1 MIKRFLLTLSILF
14 CLIVVSAVPV
24 FSETKAA
31 QPAAALA
38 DIKPFTWKLASLAP
52 KYVGWAKHIR
62 ELIHPAVATAT
73 NGNLKPKWY
82 WGGIM
87 GEDRDYIDKMKIG
100 QLDGAA
106 FNGQGVVLAMPEM
119 AVLELPFMFNNYEE
133 VDYIR
138 KKMFLKFDALA
149 RKRGYIIVAWADQD
163 FDQIY
168 STRYRM
174 ATVEEF
180 KKTKFLS
187 WYGPAEEKVLNRLGT
202 SPIPIGVLE
211 ISPSIRQNVADTLIA
226 PAVWI
231 VGSQLYTT
239 IKYVNTVKI
248 RYSPVALF
256 VRLDVWNT
264 LPGQYQKDLLA
275 IRNNEVI
282 EFTKLARNDSGRAL
296 QAMLKSGGVQETI
309 MPPAEIEKMK
319 ALLKPVWYDM
329 AGNDF
334 SKELLD
340 ELLGHLND
348 FRAKR

>member
-1 MIKRFLLTLSILF
+1 MKNSFTKKLMVIFFLTLVIT
-14 CLIVVSAVPV
+14 VSAG
-24 FSETKAA
+24 
-31 QPAAALA
+31 A
-38 DIKPFTWKLASLAP
+38 DSSINPKDVKPFPWKLASLAP

-62 ELIHPAVATAT
+62 ELIHPAVAKAT
-73 NGNLKPKWY
+73 DGKLIPKWY

-119 AVLELPFMFNNYEE
+119 AVLELPFMFNNYAE
-133 VDYIR
+133 VDYVR
-138 KKMFLKFDALA
+138 KKMFYQFDALA

-168 STRYRM
+168 STRYPLT
-174 ATVEEF
+174 TVEEF
-180 KKTKFLS
+180 KNTRFLS

-211 ISPSIRQNVADTLIA
+211 ISPAIRQNVADTLIA

-239 IKYVNTVKI
+239 LKYVNPVKI

-256 VRLDVWNT
+256 VKLEVWNR
-264 LPGQYQKDLLA
+264 LPEQYQQNLLA
-275 IRNNEVI
+275 IRNKEVI
-282 EFTKLARNDSGRAL
+282 KFTELARNDSGRSL
-296 QAMLKSGGVQETI
+296 EAMIKKGGVKESV
-309 MPPAEIEKMK
+309 MSPVEIAKMK
-319 ALLKPVWYDM
+319 KLLKPVWYEM
-329 AGNDF
+329 AGKDF

-340 ELLGHLND
+340 ELLGHLHD
-348 FRAKR
+348 FRTKG

>member
-1 MIKRFLLTLSILF
+1 MKTGFFSKMVIILTLTVFMS
-14 CLIVVSAVPV
+14 VSAG
-24 FSETKAA
+24 
-31 QPAAALA
+31 A
-38 DIKPFTWKLASLAP
+38 DPSINPKDVKPFTWKLASLAP

-62 ELIHPAVATAT
+62 ELIHPAVARASE
-73 NGNLKPKWY
+73 GKLIPKWY

-119 AVLELPFMFNNYEE
+119 AVLELPFMFNNYAE
-133 VDYIR
+133 VDYVR
-138 KKMFLKFDALA
+138 KKMFIKFDALA

-168 STRYRM
+168 STKYPLT
-174 ATVEEF
+174 TVEEF

-187 WYGPAEEKVLNRLGT
+187 WYGPAEEKVLKRLGT

-239 IKYVNTVKI
+239 IKYVNPVKI

-256 VRLDVWNT
+256 VRLEVWNK
-264 LPGQYQKDLLA
+264 LPDQYQRDLLA
-275 IRNNEVI
+275 IRNHEVI
-282 EFTKLARNDSGRAL
+282 EFTELARNDSGRSL
-296 QAMLKSGGVQETI
+296 EAMIKRGGVKESV

-319 ALLKPVWYDM
+319 ALLKPVWYEM
-329 AGNDF
+329 AGKDF
-334 SKELLD
+334 SRELLD
-340 ELLGHLND
+340 ELLGHLET
-348 FRAKR
+348 FRANE